1 MKIVFPVSEKS
12 DDANIYDSFG
22 RAPFYLIY
30 NTNSKEVDY
39 LDHRAVVDQGGAGIR
54 AAQVLADNGVKAII
68 TLQCGEYAEKVL
80 RNAEVL
86 VYKAISGSVKQNIEA
101 FINDQLNLLN
111 EFKQKSMNDL

>member
-1 MKIVFPVSEKS
+1 MKIAFPISEKS
-12 DDANIYDSFG
+12 ADTNIYDSFG

-39 LDHRAVVDQGGAGIR
+39 LDHRAVVAQGGAGIR

-68 TLQCGEYAEKVL
+68 TSQCGENAEKLL

-111 EFKQKSMNDL
+111 EFKQKKHE